1 MQQKALLITGGAGYI
16 GSHTAW
22 LLAQKGYKII
32 ILDHAPLH
40 HAAVGWAT
48 YIRDDFAS
56 PTTLKSIFTTYNIT
70 AVMHFAAFTDVHA
83 SIKNPRQYYQ
93 NNVIKTCQLLDAMLE
108 NGIRTFIFS
117 SSCAMY
123 GNPEYTPIDEAH
135 SQKPIT
141 PYGISKQMVEQI
153 LHDYAHAYD
162 VEYISLR
169 YFNAAGAQPEQQLG
183 ERHQPE
189 THLIPLLLH
198 ALHNRTPFKI
208 FGTNYDTPDGTCVRD
223 FLHVRDIASAHYRAL
238 MHLEN
243 NHTSDCFNIG
253 TGRGISIHEM
263 AEAAQKLFKKELQ
276 IIYDERRAGDP
287 AILVANPTKAKL
299 LLQWQPHYS
308 DLDYVL
314 HSAHEYMLQ
323 QEFYKQL
330 LT

>member
-40 HAAVGWAT
+40 HAALGWAT

-56 PTTLKSIFTTYNIT
+56 PAALKSIFSTYNIDG
-70 AVMHFAAFTDVHA
+70 VMHFAAFTDVHA
-83 SIKNPRQYYQ
+83 SLKNPRQYYQ
-93 NNVIKTCQLLDAMLE
+93 NNVIKTCQLLDIMLE
-108 NGIRTFIFS
+108 HGVHKFIFS
-117 SSCAMY
+117 SSCAVY
-123 GNPEYTPIDEAH
+123 GNPEYTPIDEQH
-135 SQKPIT
+135 PQSPIT
-141 PYGISKQMVEQI
+141 PYGTGKQMIEHI

-162 VEYISLR
+162 FEYVSLR

-189 THLIPLLLH
+189 THIIPLMLH

-208 FGTNYDTPDGTCVRD
+208 FGTNYDTPDGTCIRD

-243 NHTSDCFNIG
+243 THTSDCFNIG
-253 TGRGISIHEM
+253 TGRGISMHELT
-263 AEAAQKLFKKELQ
+263 ETAQKLFKRELHV
-276 IIYDERRAGDP
+276 IYDERRKGDP
-287 AILVANPTKAKL
+287 AALVANPTKAKL
-299 LLQWQPHYS
+299 LLQWQPQYS
-308 DLDYVL
+308 DIDYIL

-323 QEFYKQL
+323 QEAYKQL
-330 LT
+330 LA